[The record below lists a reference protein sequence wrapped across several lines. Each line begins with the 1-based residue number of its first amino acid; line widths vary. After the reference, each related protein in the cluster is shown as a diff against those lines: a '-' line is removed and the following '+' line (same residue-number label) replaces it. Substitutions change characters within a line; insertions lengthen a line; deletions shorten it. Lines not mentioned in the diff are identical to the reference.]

1 MGKPSSVLLRLGSG
15 PGAGD
20 GRGDKGR
27 AVSTPS
33 TRGERGP
40 GSWAKFPGTHV
51 PPVPLPALG
60 QGIPQGPGSHRAGH
74 PHLLPREEYT
84 VLTPWGPREL
94 GSTPHISSVS
104 LQSRPAYTFSR
115 ILHCGVCA
123 LPSPDWSS
131 LCPAAQQ
138 VPLVEL
144 GKLFR
149 ALGGRRGSSLQ
160 THPSLTIRPL
170 LTSWP
175 PLVDAPGLS
184 LWFIAHSCL
193 NTLPW

>member
-20 GRGDKGR
+20 GWGDKGR

-33 TRGERGP
+33 TRGERGL

-60 QGIPQGPGSHRAGH
+60 QGIPQGPGTHSGG
-74 PHLLPREEYT
+74 PHLLPGEEYT

-94 GSTPHISSVS
+94 GSTPHNGSVS
-104 LQSRPAYTFSR
+104 LQSCPAYTFSR

-123 LPSPDWSS
+123 LPQSRLVLPLPSCPTSS
-131 LCPAAQQ
+131 TC
-138 VPLVEL
+138 
-144 GKLFR
+144 
-149 ALGGRRGSSLQ
+149 
-160 THPSLTIRPL
+160 
-170 LTSWP
+170 
-175 PLVDAPGLS
+175 
-184 LWFIAHSCL
+184 
-193 NTLPW
+193 